1 MMNNMQS
8 SFSMRQKM
16 INILYIVFIALL
28 FMDESSE
35 TDLSESNSISE
46 ALNIAALSL
55 DPPSEQ
61 KQSLS
66 QIDSTLEVMKPAT
79 GNEIVRNKPFVRL
92 EQPNTIVFTGI
103 ENVFNLHLSDIHPTE
118 LSFESD
124 NATVAWCD
132 SGVLITPLKTM
143 KQFSIDIK
151 RGKTLL
157 DRYSFE
163 ARELPPPDLLYL
175 FSGDSSITQCRMH
188 DRILRSHLLGSKS
201 LQFSNSLFPQVSY
214 QLSEFSIVQRD
225 VLGNASKEVI
235 RPSQSGYNFES
246 IAHKLRNE
254 KILLL
259 TDIRLVVNNSYEQT
273 LASFRLI
280 LQ

>member
-1 MMNNMQS
+1 MSNMQS
-8 SFSMRQKM
+8 SFTMRQKM

-28 FMDESSE
+28 FLDESSD
-35 TDLSESNSISE
+35 TDSSESNPNSE
-46 ALNIAALSL
+46 ELSIAALSL
-55 DPPSEQ
+55 VLPS
-61 KQSLS
+61 KQIQPLSL
-66 QIDSTLEVMKPAT
+66 IDSTLDVVMSGS
-79 GNEIVRNKPFVRL
+79 GNEIARPKPFVRL

-103 ENVFNLHLSDIHPTE
+103 ENVFNLHLSDIHPAE

-124 NATVAWCD
+124 NASIAWCD

-157 DRYSFE
+157 DRYYFE
-163 ARELPPPDLLYL
+163 ARELPLPDLLYL
-175 FSGDSSITQCRMH
+175 FSSDSSITQCRMH
-188 DRILRSHLLGSKS
+188 DRILRTHLLESKS

-225 VLGNASKEVI
+225 ALGNASKQVI
-235 RPSQSGYNFES
+235 RPSQSGYDFES
-246 IAHKLRNE
+246 IARKLRNE

-273 LASFRLI
+273 LAYFRLT

>member
-1 MMNNMQS
+1 MMSNMQS

-16 INILYIVFIALL
+16 INILYIVCIALL

-35 TDLSESNSISE
+35 TDLSESSPNREELS
-46 ALNIAALSL
+46 IAALSL
-55 DPPSEQ
+55 DLPSEQ
-61 KQSLS
+61 IQPLN
-66 QIDSTLEVMKPAT
+66 QIDSTLEAVMSVS
-79 GNEIVRNKPFVRL
+79 GNEIARSKPFVRL

-103 ENVFNLHLSDIHPTE
+103 ENVFNLHLSDIHPAE

-163 ARELPPPDLLYL
+163 ARELPLPDLLYL
-175 FSGDSSITQCRMH
+175 FSSDSSITQCRMH

-225 VLGNASKEVI
+225 ALGNASKQVI
-235 RPSQSGYNFES
+235 RPSQSGYDFES

-273 LASFRLI
+273 LASFRLT